1 MKTLLTSLA
10 LILISIVTVT
20 ASDIFEDVANALRS
34 GDAKS
39 ISRYF
44 GNTVDLT
51 IGNQEEVYSKIQAE
65 QILKDFFNKNTPRSF
80 TVMHKGESKEGAYY
94 AIGTYVTSQGIT
106 YRTYFY
112 LKQQGGTTV
121 IQELRFMKE

>member
-1 MKTLLTSLA
+1 MKTLLSSLA
-10 LILISIVTVT
+10 LTFICIINVT
-20 ASDIFEDVANALRS
+20 ASDIFEDVTNALRS
-34 GDAKS
+34 GDAKA

-51 IGNQEEVYSKIQAE
+51 IANQEEVYSKTQAE
-65 QILKDFFNKNTPRSF
+65 QILKDFFNKNTPKSF
-80 TVMHKGESKEGAYY
+80 TLMHKGESKEGAYY
-94 AIGTYVTSQGIT
+94 AIGTYISSQGVT